1 MKVDNLYCSPSA
13 KDRNSTCLSKESL
26 KELIDCYNLS
36 RKTKKELIKYYDNNT
51 QLELFKK
58 LDNKMKKLTK
68 GSGKYWFWP
77 DIIKK
82 LTPNN
87 TNITNIMRKIEKLEL
102 KPEKPNQWLKNP
114 REWLSNYD
122 INNVMNQYN
131 SDRTLNYCYIGTF
144 SIDFAIKDKNGNCLH
159 SNFCNID
166 IKKDYINKN
175 CKYIGFITNMD
186 KHDEPGSHWT
196 STFIIIDHKNISY
209 GAYYYDSVSRKTP
222 KLIND
227 FLVLIKTQLD
237 KIYRNKTFNIKY
249 NTKQHQFQNTEC
261 GMFSIIYQIRWLSKL
276 INNKTPTFKTIIE
289 EKLLTDNEANKA
301 RKFIFRKNIKKL

>member
-1 MKVDNLYCSPSA
+1 MKVNNLYCSPNA

-26 KELIDCYNLS
+26 KELINCYNLS
-36 RKTKKELIKYYDNNT
+36 KKNKKEMIKFYDNDT

-58 LDNKMKKLTK
+58 LDNKMKKQTK

-82 LTPNN
+82 LTPHNININN
-87 TNITNIMRKIEKLEL
+87 IIRKIEKIEL
-102 KPEKPNQWLKNP
+102 KPEKPNQWIKNSK
-114 REWLSNYD
+114 EWLSNYD

-131 SDRTLNYCYIGTF
+131 IDKKLNYCYLGSF
-144 SIDFAIKDKNGNCLH
+144 SIDFALKNSKGDCLH
-159 SNFCNID
+159 TDFCNIN
-166 IKKDYINKN
+166 IKNNYINNN

-196 STFIIIDHKNISY
+196 STFIIIDPNNTSY
-209 GAYYYDSVSRKTP
+209 GAYYYDSISRKIP

-227 FLVLIKTQLD
+227 FLLKIKNQLD
-237 KIYRNKTFNIKY
+237 NIYKNKKFNIKY

-261 GMFSIIYQIRWLSKL
+261 GMFSIIFQLRWLINL
-276 INNKTPTFKTIIE
+276 QNNKNLTFKKIID
-289 EKLLTDNEANKA
+289 EKLLNDKDVNYA
-301 RKFIFRKNIKKL
+301 RNFIFRPNIKEL